1 MFTLPPPLHI
11 TCVSALQ
18 CLRNGCY
25 PISELDLTKWR
36 ILARVEAVVK
46 SAKAKEKKGG
56 GRGGDGEVKTREACF
71 DVAGTAESG
80 QQRRGGQAG
89 CERGE
94 QGCGW
99 MEEQSRRGGGFCA
112 WRSSLAIDPIHNL
125 RRCTV

>member
-1 MFTLPPPLHI
+1 M
-11 TCVSALQ
+11 

-46 SAKAKEKKGG
+46 SVKAKEKKRG
-56 GRGGDGEVKTREACF
+56 GGDGEVKTREACF
-71 DVAGTAESG
+71 DVSVHSRVGTADE
-80 QQRRGGQAG
+80 RRGGQAG

-112 WRSSLAIDPIHNL
+112 WRSSLAIDPTPNL
-125 RRCTV
+125 QRCTV